1 MNILMAILYI
11 YVVIHLPCVMRKK
24 ISALYFQDIHNIQT
38 TINMCKYALTS
49 IKYIMNK
56 IRKFVARKWLNT
68 IFDQNYKR
76 RPCI

>member
-11 YVVIHLPCVMRKK
+11 YVVIHLPFVMRKK

-38 TINMCKYALTS
+38 TINMCNIALTS

-56 IRKFVARKWLNT
+56 IRKFATRKWLN
-68 IFDQNYKR
+68 IIVGQNYKR
-76 RPCI
+76 RHCI

>member
-1 MNILMAILYI
+1 MFRF
-11 YVVIHLPCVMRKK
+11 MRKE

-38 TINMCKYALTS
+38 TINMCKIALIS

-56 IRKFVARKWLNT
+56 IRKFATRKWLNT
-68 IFDQNYKR
+68 IVDQNYKR